1 MFGVFLAVIDTRL
14 YAVVKAI
21 CKMTR
26 PNTSK
31 NLVVDVFKLLVQKTC
46 NVSYLLTYRVL
57 ISNLK
62 QCLYFS
68 GFLQCRRLEV
78 SVVQNSVAFPFKFP
92 LN

>member
-31 NLVVDVFKLLVQKTC
+31 NLVDVFKLLVQKTC
-46 NVSYLLTYRVL
+46 NVSYLLTYQVL

>member
-1 MFGVFLAVIDTRL
+1 MFGVFLAITDTRL
-14 YAVVKAI
+14 YTVVKAI
-21 CKMTR
+21 CKMMR

-46 NVSYLLTYRVL
+46 NVSYLLTYQVL

-68 GFLQCRRLEV
+68 GFFAMQKVGSQCC
-78 SVVQNSVAFPFKFP
+78 SKFCCISI
-92 LN
+92 